1 MTKPTLSTQ
10 QQAELGWAYS
20 LPKRIGQIDLIKHCR
35 GEQLTQRQRIRAT
48 CYRCSSGYDTG
59 KGCKVM
65 TCPLQ
70 PLNPYVIAKSKADL
84 CNGDE
89 MDDLGDG
96 IDQTESENALSGGEN
111 EGDEEE

>member
-1 MTKPTLSTQ
+1 MNKTTLTAQ
-10 QQAELGWAYS
+10 QQAELGWVYS
-20 LPKRIGQIDLIKHCR
+20 LPKRTGQIDLIKHCR

-84 CNGDE
+84 CNMEGAEEKGNSNTATFKHNYSDE
-89 MDDLGDG
+89 G
-96 IDQTESENALSGGEN
+96 
-111 EGDEEE
+111 